1 MFSLFLTASP
11 AERDLLSAEL
21 WEAGATGITEEQEGL
36 RAFFDAPT
44 RADELMG
51 RFAQSHPELHQ
62 EEDHDWVAHA
72 QNQWQ
77 PFAVGERFYLVPEW
91 RDDSAPEGRLRLTM
105 HPGMACGTGT
115 HAATRLCLIAM
126 EKHIRSGDR
135 VLDVGTGSGI
145 LADAARLL
153 GAGPVFGCDI
163 EHGSTQVAQANIGS
177 GAGLF
182 TGSARSVRNEG
193 VDWAVCNLNAATLN
207 ALAPELHRAT
217 RRGLILSGFR
227 EVETAPVAKR
237 FDMIVTDEFE
247 LEGYACL
254 VLSR

>member
-11 AERDLLSAEL
+11 AERDLLSADL
-21 WEAGATGITEEQEGL
+21 WEAGATGITEEHDGL
-36 RAFFDAPT
+36 RAFFNAPT
-44 RADELMG
+44 AADELLH
-51 RFAQSHPELHQ
+51 RFVQFDPEVHE

-91 RDDSAPEGRLRLTM
+91 RDDPAPEGRMRLTM

-115 HAATRLCLIAM
+115 HAATRLCLAAM
-126 EKHIRSGDR
+126 EKHIRSGHR
-135 VLDVGTGSGI
+135 VMDVGTGSGI

-153 GAGPVFGCDI
+153 GASPVFGCDI
-163 EHGSTQVAQANIGS
+163 EHESTRVAHANVGD
-177 GAGLF
+177 GVGLF
-182 TGSARSVRNEG
+182 TGSARSVRNKA
-193 VDWAVCNLNAATLN
+193 VDWAVCNLNAATLK
-207 ALAPELHRAT
+207 ALAPELRRAT

-227 EVETAPVAKR
+227 EEEAARVAKQ
-237 FDMIVTDEFE
+237 FETTVTDEFD